1 MILDV
6 PHGTHP
12 TNDKVAILLAELQ
25 AATATTT
32 ERRDGFWI
40 SMHSRQ
46 WREILGSRY
55 KAAIHEAVNAGY
67 IEVND
72 RYSVGRF
79 CKSYRL
85 AKRYRQTKTEPYALC
100 CTRSTI
106 SRIRIDETDDVGQL
120 LVEQFARVR
129 LTGSVNGWDGYCAA
143 QIRRGLFYATRCQY
157 GRFHSTFTGLK
168 RAVRSR
174 LSVDG
179 ERLFELDIAN
189 CQPLILGLI
198 ATHNNN
204 RHNPQTQPTTTTTN
218 RQTNPYSICGAFLT
232 DQNLKN
238 YIELCERGELYECL
252 ERRCRGWLTLRDC
265 IPSDRWHRYATD
277 RPLTRK
283 DVKRQF
289 LVMLFADVATTTRMP
304 LFDVVGTEWPALAD
318 YILDAKS
325 DCYQNLARDCQR
337 LESRLMIDGAAG
349 SLLTDPSIP
358 IVTIH
363 DAILTTAEHL
373 PAVEA
378 AVVAEFGRLGV
389 TPKIKPPDTGHKGQ
403 YHV

>member
-6 PHGTHP
+6 PHGTRP
-12 TNDKVAILLAELQ
+12 TNDKMAILLAELQ
-25 AATATTT
+25 AATATTN

-40 SMHSRQ
+40 SMHSKR

-55 KAAIHEAVNAGY
+55 KAVIRQAVEAGY

-72 RYSVGRF
+72 RYSVERF

-85 AKRYRQTKTEPYALC
+85 ASPYRRPETQRYILRRCLPTA
-100 CTRSTI
+100 
-106 SRIRIDETDDVGQL
+106 SRIRILETDTVGRA
-120 LVEQFARVR
+120 LVDQFARVR
-129 LTGSVNGWDGYCAA
+129 LTGTPSGWDGFCAA
-143 QIRRGLFYATRCQY
+143 QIRRGSFYATRCQY

-189 CQPLILGLI
+189 CQPLILGLL
-198 ATHNNN
+198 AT
-204 RHNPQTQPTTTTTN
+204 RHSELNPQTQPTTTTN
-218 RQTNPYSICGAFLT
+218 GPTNPYSICGAFLT
-232 DQNLKN
+232 DQNLRN
-238 YIELCERGELYECL
+238 YIELCERGELYEYL

-325 DCYQNLARDCQR
+325 DCYQNLARDCQW

-349 SLLTDPSIP
+349 SLLSDPSIP

-363 DAILTTAEHL
+363 DAILTTASHS

-378 AVVAEFGRLGV
+378 AMIAEFGRPGV
-389 TPKIKPPDTGHKGQ
+389 TPKIKSPNTGRNDQ
-403 YHV
+403 YSV